1 MTRKDFKL
9 ISEVIKEI
17 KPVDARYKTAMDFAL
32 RLKNMNPRFNVQ
44 QFMEACCATNH
55 IRGG

>member
-17 KPVDARYKTAMDFAL
+17 SPVDARYKTAMSFAL
-32 RLKNMNPRFNVQ
+32 KLKSLNPQFNVQ
-44 QFMEACCATNH
+44 KFLEACCATTH
-55 IRGG
+55 VRGG

>member
-17 KPVDARYKTAMDFAL
+17 NPADARYKAAMKFAV
-32 RLKNMNPRFNVQ
+32 RLKNVNPRFDVQ
-44 QFMEACCATNH
+44 KFLEACCATNH